1 MLNRFILAAL
11 LSISACSVYAD
22 PNTSCDENKLNQAKA
37 LFRCETQY
45 SGKECNSHNLAVL
58 SAGMATLAV
67 IPPEDLQKMK
77 LIQDFHNDL
86 IALRKKITLEHKQI
100 LDEYSKYLKKNK
112 MAFKDGSTEIQLKD
126 IEPILSDLLKK
137 YPNNQ
142 MLKDLIAKSKLT
154 STDRPVA
161 INDVIQSQFSELFER
176 IQIKLGHGS
185 KFKSISAMTLG
196 EHVSYSLND
205 MKIAYAKKA
214 YAHDQDI
221 MSAKVERLQSENKTL
236 KSEYQ
241 MTRTQLKTMAKYL
254 ARIGGVGAA
263 GATVA
268 SHAAAGTVGDIAIA
282 TGQSFEKGAFLDCLN
297 DYKIKISPETS
308 SLLFQ
313 NLIGVQKLKS
323 AKSEP
328 ICNRIIVNEKFID
341 YVLFDDSAENIQLRE
356 FVCRIYDNRV
366 KTYDQTF
373 TKPRPII
380 FDPKGEQKSQTDT
393 IISCTKITTPLNST
407 SESIIEMDISDDK
420 SQWSIESLKS
430 NNGACRNWIDTHIK
444 YNPTYRR
451 HQKFQLFQPQ
461 FICEDIDQNECRKA
475 LCQLSRAALEQSQS
489 SEVRKLQC
497 AALQDMTSSK
507 KDVNSN
513 LPQKTVPKTAH

>member
-1 MLNRFILAAL
+1 MLNRCILSIL
-11 LSISACSVYAD
+11 LSISAIQGHAD
-22 PNTSCDENKLNQAKA
+22 QNRHCDENKLNQAKA

-45 SGKECNSHNLAVL
+45 SGKECNNNNLSVL
-58 SAGMATLAV
+58 SAGLATLAV
-67 IPPEDLQKMK
+67 SDPEELHKMK

-86 IALRKKITLEHKQI
+86 IDLRKKITSEHKQI

-112 MAFKDGSTEIQLKD
+112 MTFKDGATEIQLKD
-126 IEPILSDLLKK
+126 IGPILDDLLKK

-142 MLKDLIAKSKLT
+142 MLKGLIAKSKLT

-176 IQIKLGHGS
+176 IQIKLGNGS

-205 MKIAYAKKA
+205 MKIAFAKKA
-214 YAHDQDI
+214 YAHDQD
-221 MSAKVERLQSENKTL
+221 MMNTKVERLQSENKTI

-254 ARIGGVGAA
+254 ARAGAIGSAGAA
-263 GATVA
+263 VAT
-268 SHAAAGTVGDIAIA
+268 HAAAGAIGDIAIA
-282 TGQSFEKGAFLDCLN
+282 AGQSFEKGELLDCLN
-297 DYKIKISPETS
+297 NYKIKVSPDTS

-313 NLIGVQKLKS
+313 NIVGVQKLKS
-323 AKSEP
+323 TKSEP
-328 ICNRIIVNEKFID
+328 LCNRIIVNEKFID
-341 YVLFDDSAENIQLRE
+341 YITFDDSNDSAQLRE
-356 FVCRIYDNRV
+356 FVCKLYDNRV

-373 TKPRPII
+373 TKTRQII
-380 FDPKGEQKSQTDT
+380 FDPKGEQKNQADT
-393 IISCTKITTPLNST
+393 IISCTKITTPLNGT
-407 SESIIEMDISDDK
+407 SESIIEIDIGDDK
-420 SQWSIESLKS
+420 SQWSIDSLKS

-489 SEVRKLQC
+489 FEVRKLQC
-497 AALQDMTSSK
+497 AALQDQISSK
-507 KDVNSN
+507 KSVN
-513 LPQKTVPKTAH
+513 LPIKTLPKNTN